1 MASQAWQII
10 ARFSGQTE
18 GKSEREKKEK
28 FFKVILQNILTQDR
42 KKDLHLRT
50 FTAVVFC
57 FLF

>member
-10 ARFSGQTE
+10 ACFSGQTE
-18 GKSEREKKEK
+18 GKSEREKKK

-50 FTAVVFC
+50 FTAVVF
-57 FLF
+57 LL